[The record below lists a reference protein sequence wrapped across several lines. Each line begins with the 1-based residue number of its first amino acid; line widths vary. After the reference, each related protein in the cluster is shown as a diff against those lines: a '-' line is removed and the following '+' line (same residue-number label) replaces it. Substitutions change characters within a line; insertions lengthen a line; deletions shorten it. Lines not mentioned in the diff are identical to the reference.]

1 MLMSNESTSVK
12 TRDEIYLQTLGN
24 SLLFSD
30 IPKFD
35 AEDRLYVDEW
45 CSRCSFVVKNEIE
58 NEFKISEIF
67 IYSTL
72 FVLLVLLVQYL
83 LTTVP

>member
-12 TRDEIYLQTLGN
+12 TRDEIYLETLGN

-30 IPKFD
+30 IPNFD

-58 NEFKISEIF
+58 NQLKISEIF
-67 IYSTL
+67 IHSTKL
-72 FVLLVLLVQYL
+72 ALLLLLVLLREYY
-83 LTTVP
+83 

>member
-12 TRDEIYLQTLGN
+12 TRDEIYLEMLGK

-30 IPKFD
+30 IPNFD

-58 NEFKISEIF
+58 NELRILEIF
-67 IYSTL
+67 IRSTKL
-72 FVLLVLLVQYL
+72 VLLLLLVLLLEYY
-83 LTTVP
+83 